1 MCNHHTRI
9 NIWESCVVNR
19 RTTYTHGPATPVCRH
34 VAGQETIAGVGHAAA
49 GGTAAGATLR
59 DNLGGGSDA
68 FGGFSLAGLVRARSM
83 VVVIHATVTSNV

>member
-1 MCNHHTRI
+1 MQNVLTALKLVLVGAI
-9 NIWESCVVNR
+9 F
-19 RTTYTHGPATPVCRH
+19 A
-34 VAGQETIAGVGHAAA
+34 AGVGHAAA

-83 VVVIHATVTSNV
+83 VVVIQTTVTSNV